1 MKYDPE
7 HKSRTR
13 ERILQE
19 ASAAIRAGGSDGVS
33 IAAIMKR
40 AGLTVGGFY
49 AHFASKD
56 EMIGE
61 AVAHMFEERYA
72 AFLEHLDQDNPAQ
85 TLAQFIDRY
94 LSMRHRDAPERGCP
108 IPVLAGELW
117 RMPEIAQQR
126 FMSSVARLSGA
137 VQGLI
142 ERIGLSD
149 AKALASSSV
158 AEMIGA
164 LSLSRMNIDRIE
176 AEALLETSRCSVR
189 AKLGLD
195 PIAP

>member
-108 IPVLAGELW
+108 IPALAGELW

-126 FMSSVARLSGA
+126 FMRSVARLTGA

-176 AEALLETSRCSVR
+176 AEALLDTSRRSVR